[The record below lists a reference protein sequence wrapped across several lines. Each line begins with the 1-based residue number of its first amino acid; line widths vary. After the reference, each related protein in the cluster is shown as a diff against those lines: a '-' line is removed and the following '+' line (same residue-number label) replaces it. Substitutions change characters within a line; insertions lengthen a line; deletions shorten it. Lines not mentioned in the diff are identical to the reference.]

1 MKIFKNQSKRSPLDL
16 ILLTVE
22 PVRFFFV
29 IKKRYICINSGFID
43 SPAPAS
49 PVVSDQVIQ
58 TYKST
63 IEQQS
68 TQIKSL
74 EEKLSD
80 LEISLQALV
89 CNYIFLSESKIK

>member
-1 MKIFKNQSKRSPLDL
+1 MLGVFSS
-16 ILLTVE
+16 
-22 PVRFFFV
+22 
-29 IKKRYICINSGFID
+29 SID

-49 PVVSDQVIQ
+49 PVVPDQVIQ

-63 IEQQS
+63 IEQQG

-80 LEISLQALV
+80 LETSLQALV
-89 CNYIFLSESKIK
+89 CNCFFQNKTKKKERELIYVS